1 MNKKG
6 FTLVELLAVIVVIG
20 IISTIAV
27 VSMGGIRNR
36 VDLKLVE
43 GNLNLILTAARNVG
57 EQDLNRLA
65 ITQDDMTVSTLKSLT
80 ELDLDSS
87 YDNII
92 VRIFLKNRRAS
103 ACIVNSDSLVSIVG
117 EDNIDSFNKYYC
129 DTSSTNSII
138 KGDVDGNGVVNCS
151 DVNLLRQYL
160 ADNKTPIAS
169 GNADIN
175 NDTIIDTTDLTALLD
190 YIPASTG
197 AKCE

>member
-27 VSMGGIRNR
+27 VSMSGIRNR
-36 VDLKLVE
+36 IDLKLVE
-43 GNLNLILTAARNVG
+43 GNLNLILTAARSVG

-65 ITQDDMTVSTLKSLT
+65 STQDDMRVSTLKSLT

-103 ACIVNSDSLVSIVG
+103 ACIVNGDSLVSIVG
-117 EDNIDSFNKYYC
+117 EDNINSFSN
-129 DTSSTNSII
+129 
-138 KGDVDGNGVVNCS
+138 
-151 DVNLLRQYL
+151 
-160 ADNKTPIAS
+160 
-169 GNADIN
+169 
-175 NDTIIDTTDLTALLD
+175 
-190 YIPASTG
+190 YI
-197 AKCE
+197 CE